1 MQRCEYLQRDA
12 LEQVNPHISKQFQE
26 AIYFPELSNIRN
38 PRVLQSLISYL
49 KQHPNV
55 EFLNTLLLKMIQQGD
70 VIQALQTE
78 DGRKY
83 TADHFVITSGAWSHY
98 WNSQLQL
105 EIPVEPVQG
114 QMLLFKTLLTGYRPC
129 V

>member
-1 MQRCEYLQRDA
+1 M
-12 LEQVNPHISKQFQE
+12 
-26 AIYFPELSNIRN
+26 
-38 PRVLQSLISYL
+38 
-49 KQHPNV
+49 
-55 EFLNTLLLKMIQQGD
+55 
-70 VIQALQTE
+70 LQTE
-78 DGRKY
+78 DGRKH